1 MATVKDRNAKK
12 EWAQRVKLLRSQTV
26 VNFNESKSDKQA
38 RIDKARL
45 DYEFFVSHYLP
56 NFATTKTPAFHT
68 KAAKR
73 IKKNKE
79 LAIWLK
85 WGRGL
90 AKSVV
95 ADVTIP
101 LWLWINNDI
110 EFMLLIGQNE
120 DKASILLDD
129 LKLQF
134 EGNDRLIHDF
144 GDQRNSGH
152 WENGFFITKN
162 GFIAKS
168 MGMGQDPRGLRVG
181 GSRPDYIAC
190 DDWETKETIK
200 NQKRQREYAKWLLS
214 GVIPTM
220 DGARQ
225 RVVLAQNGFAPEMIF
240 NLIVDNNKGW
250 KVQSQNAFDPETLE
264 PVWKEKYDKDYY
276 HKRIEIMGSLEANAE
291 YNNDP
296 HVEGKVF
303 TDEMIQWDKSP
314 RLDSFVAIVGTWDV
328 AYAGSKTSD
337 FNAIKVWGLTKDGRK
352 IQLDCLVKR
361 CKIRVAL
368 EWIADYQKNLPASV
382 SVPFRFEAQFWNDEI
397 YRVINETEKKF
408 DIKLNLV
415 KSERSRKKKYD
426 RMLEMLPQYQNGRI
440 YYSQKLKNHNDT
452 KEGIAQLKGLEPG
465 YKGPDDSPD
474 ADKEAFDYLDRF
486 TRSSQHTYRIGLR
499 ESRKY

>member
-1 MATVKDRNAKK
+1 MATVKDRQAKK
-12 EWAQRVKLLRSQTV
+12 EWNSRVKLLRSQTV
-26 VNFNESKSDKQA
+26 VNFNETKQEKSE
-38 RIDKARL
+38 RIEKAKK
-45 DYEFFVSHYLP
+45 DYEFFVRHYLP
-56 NFATTKTPAFHT
+56 DFATTKTPNFHI

-79 LAIWLK
+79 LALWLK

-95 ADVTIP
+95 ADVTVP

-144 GDQRNSGH
+144 GPQKNNGH
-152 WENGFFITKN
+152 WESGFFVTKN

-190 DDWETKETIK
+190 DDWETKDTLK
-200 NQKRQREYAKWLLS
+200 NPKRQREYANWLLT

-220 DGARQ
+220 DGERQ
-225 RVVLAQNGFAPEMIF
+225 RVVLAQNGFAPNMIF
-240 NLIVDNNKGW
+240 NIIVDNNKGW
-250 KVQSQNAFDPETLE
+250 KVHRQNAFDPISFK
-264 PVWKEKYDKDYY
+264 PYWMEKYKPDYY
-276 HKRIEIMGSLEANAE
+276 RKRIEVMGSLEANAE

-296 HVEGKVF
+296 HVEGKIF
-303 TDEMIQWDKSP
+303 TDEMIQWDKLP
-314 RLDSFVAIVGTWDV
+314 RLDSFRAKVGTWDV
-328 AYAGSKTSD
+328 AYAGTATSD
-337 FNAIKVWGLTKDGRK
+337 FNAIRVWGLTDDDRK
-352 IQLDCLVKR
+352 YLIDCLVKQ
-361 CKIRVAL
+361 CKIKVAL
-368 EWIADYQKNLPASV
+368 EWIAVFQISLPKTV
-382 SVPFRFEAQFWNDEI
+382 SIQFRFEAQFWNDEI
-397 YRVINETEKKF
+397 YRIIEEVEKEF
-408 DIKLNLV
+408 GIKLNLT
-415 KSERSRKKKYD
+415 KSEKPTKKKYD

-440 YYSQKLKNHNDT
+440 FYNERLKNHNDT
-452 KEGIAQLKGLEPG
+452 KVGLAQLKGLEPG
-465 YKGPDDSPD
+465 YKSHDDSPD
-474 ADKEAFDYLDRF
+474 ADKEAFDYLDKF
-486 TRSSQHTYRIGLR
+486 TRNSSHTHVIGKR